1 MKMLLRKSNK
11 RGISTV
17 LTTLI
22 IVVASV
28 VLGTAVTLFGTS
40 LFQSGSQQS
49 AISVSNQHLWYHSDA
64 LANQA
69 TIGAFV
75 VRNTGDKVVAI
86 DSITIRGASVP
97 FTDLYFA
104 LDTDTGNSGMVAS
117 IRELGKNTTRLAN
130 PGCGT
135 ATGATTLCLDLD
147 ASTAAGTSLTV
158 KQAQGP
164 ITLQTGKTAV
174 VYYIIPSGKITA
186 SDSGASTSVSVFAG
200 SAGSVQTVS
209 VAQV

>member
-49 AISVSNQHLWYHSDA
+49 AISVSNQHLWYHSA
-64 LANQA
+64 AAANQA
-69 TIGAFV
+69 TVGAFV

-104 LDTDTGNSGMVAS
+104 LDTDNPTMVAS
-117 IRELGKNTTRLAN
+117 IRELGKNTTRLFN
-130 PGCGT
+130 PDCGT

-147 ASTAAGTSLTV
+147 ASTSAGTSLSV

>member
-49 AISVSNQHLWYHSDA
+49 AISVSNQHLWYHSLPA
-64 LANQA
+64 ANQA
-69 TIGAFV
+69 TVGAFV

-97 FTDLYFA
+97 FSSWYYAPPIGGADI
-104 LDTDTGNSGMVAS
+104 TGIG
-117 IRELGKNTTRLAN
+117 ELGKNA
-130 PGCGT
+130 T
-135 ATGATTLCLDLD
+135 ALTGATCATCIDKDNIGGGDTLGTK
-147 ASTAAGTSLTV
+147 AS
-158 KQAQGP
+158 GP
-164 ITLQTGKTAV
+164 LTLQTGKQAII
-174 VYYIIPSGKITA
+174 YYIIPSGKVTA
-186 SDSGASTSVSVFAG
+186 SDTGASTSVSVFAG
-200 SAGSVQTVS
+200 SAGSVQTVT

>member
-49 AISVSNQHLWYHSDA
+49 AISVSNQHLWYHSA
-64 LANQA
+64 AAANQA
-69 TIGAFV
+69 TVGAFV

-97 FTDLYFA
+97 YSSWYYAPAVGAADI
-104 LDTDTGNSGMVAS
+104 TGIG
-117 IRELGKNTTRLAN
+117 ELGKNA
-130 PGCGT
+130 T
-135 ATGATTLCLDLD
+135 ALTGATCPVNCIDKDNTGGGDTLGTQ
-147 ASTAAGTSLTV
+147 AS
-158 KQAQGP
+158 GP
-164 ITLQTGKTAV
+164 LTLQTGKQAII
-174 VYYIIPSGKITA
+174 YYIVPSGKVTA
-186 SDSGASTSVSVFAG
+186 SDTGASTSVSVFAG